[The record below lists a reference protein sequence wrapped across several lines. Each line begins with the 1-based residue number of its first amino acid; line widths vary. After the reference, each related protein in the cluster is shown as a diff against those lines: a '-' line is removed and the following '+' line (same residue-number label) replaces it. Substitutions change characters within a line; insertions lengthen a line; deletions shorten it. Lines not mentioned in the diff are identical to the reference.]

1 MLTLIKVPGKRK
13 RKQQTDNADGDSKPP
28 PRPKGRPR
36 KETTKRAKTSASA
49 LDRIGAKSKNS
60 PQDNFTANRSMTPL
74 ERLPTEL
81 LEKIFLVSLNFNLP
95 RSSPIIGI
103 KLSNQYIY
111 TITTVTIFEPT
122 WRYNHGLLYKHE
134 GAVSSSPNREED
146 VPGDPELQSSLLRC
160 QWATVFMIREAEKT
174 WLLTAPPE
182 PVKQEIEG
190 VAQARSHSPTSDS
203 DQSIHMDSRTL
214 AEGVSDDSGRHD
226 FDRQYADFLK
236 LTDPEAAR
244 EEGMTTRPE
253 FRWKSPLKIH
263 PQTEM
268 PESLLRGPWS
278 PDMVMYLFWLIRAGA
293 RIDYSAS
300 TNGEVARHGL
310 DQAILD
316 GNLQI
321 LYLLHCLGIET
332 TVHEDILESA
342 VRTCSGN
349 NAVMYRVFH
358 ILASKFPGESSSWD
372 KWLDDILDF
381 AEKLGRNREEKRQQR
396 IWWEGFVSFLNE
408 PELKL

>member
-13 RKQQTDNADGDSKPP
+13 RKQHTDNADGENKPSR
-28 PRPKGRPR
+28 PRGRPR
-36 KETTKRAKTSASA
+36 KETAKKLKTSASERFGPA
-49 LDRIGAKSKNS
+49 SKQS
-60 PQDNFTANRSMTPL
+60 PQDNFTANRSMTTL

-111 TITTVTIFEPT
+111 TTTTVEIFEPT
-122 WRYNHGLLYKHE
+122 WRYNYELLYKQE
-134 GAVSSSPNREED
+134 GTASSSLNPGD

-160 QWATVFMIREAEKT
+160 QWATVSMIQQAEKA
-174 WLLTAPPE
+174 WLLTAPQK
-182 PVKQEIEG
+182 PVKQEVEG
-190 VAQARSHSPTSDS
+190 VAQARSHSQTSDS
-203 DQSIHMDSRTL
+203 EQFTY
-214 AEGVSDDSGRHD
+214 AEVSAPAKELSDDSELQS
-226 FDRQYADFLK
+226 FDGQYAEFSQ
-236 LTDPEAAR
+236 LTHPEAAR
-244 EEGMTTRPE
+244 EEGMTATPK
-253 FRWKSPLKIH
+253 FRWETPLKIH
-263 PQTEM
+263 PHTEM

-300 TNGEVARHGL
+300 TNGEVARQGL

-358 ILASKFPGESSSWD
+358 ILASKFPGEGSAWD
-372 KWLDDILDF
+372 RWLDDILEF
-381 AEKLGRNREEKRQQR
+381 AERLGKNREEKRQQR

-408 PELKL
+408 PELKV